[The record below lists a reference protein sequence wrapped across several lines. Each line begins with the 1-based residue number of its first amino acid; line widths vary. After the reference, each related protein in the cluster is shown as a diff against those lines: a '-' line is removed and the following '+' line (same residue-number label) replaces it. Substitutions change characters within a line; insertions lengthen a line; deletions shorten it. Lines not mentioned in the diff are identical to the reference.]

1 MIGMWSAQAQS
12 YLLVLSI
19 ATTLVFAL
27 PIFLMPLSWARVMQW
42 QLPEHTDLAVYFGRC
57 LGAFILIVE
66 GLMLRAAL
74 TGEALA
80 TTFEVLAAVA
90 GLMVVVHIYGALRRI
105 QPWTETLETG
115 FYAGMLVLTLLF
127 WPAALRT
134 DGISYRYPATFG

>member
-27 PIFLMPLSWARVMQW
+27 PIFLMPMSWARVMQW

-66 GLMLRAAL
+66 ALMLRAAL
-74 TGEALA
+74 TGEALV

-90 GLMVVVHIYGALRRI
+90 GLMVVVHIHGALRRI

-127 WPAALRT
+127 WPAA
-134 DGISYRYPATFG
+134 

>member
-1 MIGMWSAQAQS
+1 MIGTWSAYAQT

-27 PIFLMPLSWARVMQW
+27 PIFLVPLLWARVMQW
-42 QLPEHTDLAVYFGRC
+42 TLPEHTDLAVYFGRC

-74 TGEALA
+74 TGEALL

-90 GLMVVVHIYGALRRI
+90 GFMVLVHLYGALRRI

-115 FYAGMLVLTLLF
+115 FYAGMLVLTLMF
-127 WPAALRT
+127 WPVA
-134 DGISYRYPATFG
+134 

>member
-1 MIGMWSAQAQS
+1 MIGLWSAHAQT

-27 PIFLMPLSWARVMQW
+27 PIFLVPLLWARVMQW

-66 GLMLRAAL
+66 ALMLRAAL

-90 GLMVVVHIYGALRRI
+90 GFMVVVHIYGALRRI
-105 QPWTETLETG
+105 QPWTETMETG

-127 WPAALRT
+127 WPAA
-134 DGISYRYPATFG
+134 

>member
-1 MIGMWSAQAQS
+1 MIGMWSAHAQS
-12 YLLVLSI
+12 YLLVLSV

-27 PIFLMPLSWARVMQW
+27 PIFLVPLLWARVMQW

-74 TGEALA
+74 TGEALV

-90 GLMVVVHIYGALRRI
+90 GLMLVVHVYGAVRRI

-115 FYAGMLVLTLLF
+115 FYAGMLLLTLLF
-127 WPAALRT
+127 WPTA
-134 DGISYRYPATFG
+134 

>member
-1 MIGMWSAQAQS
+1 MIGLWSAHAQT

-27 PIFLMPLSWARVMQW
+27 PIFLVPLLWSRVMQW
-42 QLPEHTDLAVYFGRC
+42 TLPEHTDLAVYFGRC

-74 TGEALA
+74 TGEALV

-90 GLMVVVHIYGALRRI
+90 LLMVVVHIYGALRRI

-115 FYAGMLVLTLLF
+115 FYAGMFVLTLLF
-127 WPAALRT
+127 WPVV
-134 DGISYRYPATFG
+134 

>member
-1 MIGMWSAQAQS
+1 MIGLWSAHAQS

-27 PIFLMPLSWARVMQW
+27 PIFLMPLLWARVMQW
-42 QLPEHTDLAVYFGRC
+42 TVPEQTDLAVYFGRC

-74 TGEALA
+74 TGEALV

-90 GLMVVVHIYGALRRI
+90 LFMVVVHVYGAMRRI
-105 QPWTETLETG
+105 QPWTETVETG
-115 FYAGMLVLTLLF
+115 FYAGMLGVTLMF
-127 WPAALRT
+127 WPV
-134 DGISYRYPATFG
+134 S